1 MRSTA
6 GSRPVT
12 RKRILRKYLTTG
24 KVGEILEVSP
34 AAIKKW
40 IQQGKLAAFRTPGG
54 HFRILVD
61 EFERFQKTH
70 GFGTGTGEPL
80 RVLVVD
86 DQLDVAEVIVASLR
100 AFHPRARL
108 ETAANGFEGLLKV
121 GTFRPD
127 VLLLDLSMSGMDG
140 FEVCRQIKR
149 DPVIRDTK
157 VVVMTARF
165 LDAETRAMDAG
176 ADGFLSKP
184 FEAATVYGLLARLLA
199 ARR

>member
-1 MRSTA
+1 ML
-6 GSRPVT
+6 
-12 RKRILRKYLTTG
+12 KRYLTTG
-24 KVGEILEVSP
+24 KVGEMLEVSP

-54 HFRILVD
+54 HFRILAD

-70 GFGTGTGEPL
+70 GFGTGTGQPL

-86 DQLDVAEVIVASLR
+86 DEREVAGVIVASLR
-100 AFHPRARL
+100 ALHPRAQID
-108 ETAANGFEGLLKV
+108 TAANGFEGLLKV

-127 VLLLDLSMSGMDG
+127 LLLLDLSLPGMDG

-165 LDAETRAMDAG
+165 LDAEPRAMEAG

-184 FEAATVYGLLARLLA
+184 FEAATVYELLARFLA

>member
-1 MRSTA
+1 M
-6 GSRPVT
+6 
-12 RKRILRKYLTTG
+12 
-24 KVGEILEVSP
+24 LEVSP

-54 HFRILVD
+54 HFRILAD
-61 EFERFQKTH
+61 EFERFQKSH
-70 GFGTGTGEPL
+70 GFGAGAGEPP

-86 DQLDVAEVIVASLR
+86 DQSEVAEALVASLR
-100 AFHPRARL
+100 AYDSRARM

-127 VLLLDLSMSGMDG
+127 VLLLDLGMPGMDG

-149 DPVIRDTK
+149 DPVIRDTR
-157 VVVMTARF
+157 VIVMTARL
-165 LDAETRAMDAG
+165 LDAEPRAIDAG

-184 FEAATVYGLLARLLA
+184 FEAATVHGLLVCLLAR
-199 ARR
+199 R

>member
-6 GSRPVT
+6 RPVARRRT
-12 RKRILRKYLTTG
+12 LKRYLTTG
-24 KVGEILEVSP
+24 KVGEMLEVSP

-54 HFRILVD
+54 HFRILAD

-127 VLLLDLSMSGMDG
+127 VLLLDLSMPGMDG

-149 DPVIRDTK
+149 DPLIRDTK
-157 VVVMTARF
+157 VVVMTTRF
-165 LDAETRAMDAG
+165 LDAESRAMDAG

>member
-6 GSRPVT
+6 VSRPVAS
-12 RKRILRKYLTTG
+12 KRPLKRYLTTG
-24 KVGEILEVSP
+24 KVGEMLEVSP

-54 HFRILVD
+54 HFRILAD

-70 GFGTGTGEPL
+70 GFGTGAGEPL

-86 DQLDVAEVIVASLR
+86 DQADVEVLVASLR
-100 AFHPRARL
+100 ASHPRAQL

-127 VLLLDLSMSGMDG
+127 VLLLDLGLPGMDG

-157 VVVMTARF
+157 VVVMAARL
-165 LDAETRAMDAG
+165 LDAEPRAMDAG

-184 FEAATVYGLLARLLA
+184 FEAATVDGLLRRLLA
-199 ARR
+199 ARG

>member
-1 MRSTA
+1 M
-6 GSRPVT
+6 
-12 RKRILRKYLTTG
+12 
-24 KVGEILEVSP
+24 LEVSP

-40 IQQGKLAAFRTPGG
+40 IQQGKLAAFRTGRTFPDPRG
-54 HFRILVD
+54 RVRAVPEDPWLRD
-61 EFERFQKTH
+61 A
-70 GFGTGTGEPL
+70 L

-86 DQLDVAEVIVASLR
+86 DQRDVGDVIVASLR
-100 AFHPRARL
+100 AFHPRARI

-127 VLLLDLSMSGMDG
+127 VLLLDLSMPGMDG

-157 VVVMTARF
+157 VIVMTARL
-165 LDAETRAMDAG
+165 LDAEPRAMDAG

-184 FEAATVYGLLARLLA
+184 FEAATVHGLLARLLA
-199 ARR
+199 RR

>member
-6 GSRPVT
+6 GSRAVAP
-12 RKRILRKYLTTG
+12 KRLLRRYLTTG
-24 KVGEILEVSP
+24 EVGEMLEVSP

-40 IQQGKLAAFRTPGG
+40 IQQGKLSAFRTPGG
-54 HFRILVD
+54 HFRILAD

-70 GFGTGTGEPL
+70 GFGAGAGEPP

-86 DQLDVAEVIVASLR
+86 DQSEVAEALVASLR
-100 AFHPRARL
+100 AYDSRARM

-127 VLLLDLSMSGMDG
+127 VLLLDLGMPGMDG
-140 FEVCRQIKR
+140 FEVCRQLKR
-149 DPVIRDTK
+149 DPVIRETK
-157 VVVMTARF
+157 VVAMTDRV
-165 LDAETRAMDAG
+165 LDAEPRAMEAG
-176 ADGFLSKP
+176 ADGVLFKP
-184 FEAATVYGLLARLLA
+184 LEAAAVRRLLVRLLG

>member
-6 GSRPVT
+6 GSRPVA

-24 KVGEILEVSP
+24 KVSEMLEVSP

-40 IQQGKLAAFRTPGG
+40 IQQGKLSAFRTPGG
-54 HFRILVD
+54 HFRILAD

-127 VLLLDLSMSGMDG
+127 VLLLDLSMPGMDG

-165 LDAETRAMDAG
+165 LDAEPRAMDAG
-176 ADGFLSKP
+176 ADGFLLKP

>member
-6 GSRPVT
+6 GRPVARRRT
-12 RKRILRKYLTTG
+12 LKRYLTTG
-24 KVGEILEVSP
+24 KVGEMLEVSP

-54 HFRILVD
+54 HFRILAD

-127 VLLLDLSMSGMDG
+127 VLLLDLSMPGMDG

-149 DPVIRDTK
+149 DPLIRDTK

-165 LDAETRAMDAG
+165 LDAESRALDAG

>member
-1 MRSTA
+1 M
-6 GSRPVT
+6 
-12 RKRILRKYLTTG
+12 
-24 KVGEILEVSP
+24 LEVSP

-54 HFRILVD
+54 HFRILAD

-70 GFGTGTGEPL
+70 GFGTGTGDPL

-86 DQLDVAEVIVASLR
+86 DQRDVADVIVASLS
-100 AFHPRARL
+100 AFYPRARM

-127 VLLLDLSMSGMDG
+127 VLLLELSMPGMDG

-157 VVVMTARF
+157 VVAMTAQS
-165 LDAETRAMDAG
+165 LEAEPRAMEAG

-184 FEAATVYGLLARLLA
+184 LEADAVRGLLARLFGP
-199 ARR
+199 RR

>member
-1 MRSTA
+1 M
-6 GSRPVT
+6 
-12 RKRILRKYLTTG
+12 
-24 KVGEILEVSP
+24 LEVSP

-54 HFRILVD
+54 HFRILAD

-70 GFGTGTGEPL
+70 GFGTGTGDPL

-86 DQLDVAEVIVASLR
+86 DQRDVADVIVASLS
-100 AFHPRARL
+100 AFYPRARM

-127 VLLLDLSMSGMDG
+127 VLLLDLSMPGMDG

-157 VVVMTARF
+157 VVVMAAQSV
-165 LDAETRAMDAG
+165 DAEPRAMEAG

-184 FEAATVYGLLARLLA
+184 LEADAVRGLLARLFGP
-199 ARR
+199 RR

>member
-6 GSRPVT
+6 GSRALAP
-12 RKRILRKYLTTG
+12 KRILKRYLTTG
-24 KVGEILEVSP
+24 KVGEMLEVSP

-54 HFRILVD
+54 HFRILAD

-70 GFGTGTGEPL
+70 GFGTGTGDPL

-86 DQLDVAEVIVASLR
+86 DQRDVADVIVASLS
-100 AFHPRARL
+100 AFYPRARM

-127 VLLLDLSMSGMDG
+127 VLLLDLSMPGMDG

-157 VVVMTARF
+157 VVVMTAQS
-165 LDAETRAMDAG
+165 LEAEPRAMEAG
-176 ADGFLSKP
+176 ADGFLFKP
-184 FEAATVYGLLARLLA
+184 FAVDAVRGLLARLFGP
-199 ARR
+199 RR

>member
-6 GSRPVT
+6 GSRPVAS
-12 RKRILRKYLTTG
+12 KRPPKRYLTTG
-24 KVGEILEVSP
+24 KVGEMLEVSP

-54 HFRILVD
+54 HFRILAD
-61 EFERFQKTH
+61 EFERFKKTH
-70 GFGTGTGEPL
+70 GFGTGTGEAL

-86 DQLDVAEVIVASLR
+86 DQADITVIVASLR
-100 AFHPRARL
+100 ALHPRARL
-108 ETAANGFEGLLKV
+108 ETASNGFEGLLKV

-127 VLLLDLSMSGMDG
+127 VLLLDLGLPGMDG

-149 DPVIRDTK
+149 DPAIRDTK
-157 VVVMTARF
+157 VVVMAAGF
-165 LDAETRAMDAG
+165 LDAEPRAMDAG

-184 FEAATVYGLLARLLA
+184 FGTATVDGLLGRLLA
-199 ARR
+199 ARG

>member
-6 GSRPVT
+6 GSRPVAS
-12 RKRILRKYLTTG
+12 KRVLKRYLTTG
-24 KVGEILEVSP
+24 KVGEMLEVSP

-54 HFRILVD
+54 HFRIVVD

-70 GFGTGTGEPL
+70 GFGTGIGEPL

-86 DQLDVAEVIVASLR
+86 DQLDVVEVIVASLR
-100 AFHPRARL
+100 AFNPRARL
-108 ETAANGFEGLLKV
+108 ETAANGLEGLLKV

-127 VLLLDLSMSGMDG
+127 VLLLDLSMPGMDG

-149 DPVIRDTK
+149 DPLIRDTK

-165 LDAETRAMDAG
+165 LDAEPQAIDAG

>member
-1 MRSTA
+1 M
-6 GSRPVT
+6 
-12 RKRILRKYLTTG
+12 
-24 KVGEILEVSP
+24 LEVSP

-61 EFERFQKTH
+61 EFERFQKIH
-70 GFGTGTGEPL
+70 GFGTGTGDPL

-86 DQLDVAEVIVASLR
+86 DQRDADVIVASLR
-100 AFHPRARL
+100 AFHPRARM

-127 VLLLDLSMSGMDG
+127 VLLLDLGMPGMDG

-157 VVVMTARF
+157 VVVMTARL
-165 LDAETRAMDAG
+165 LDAEPRAMDAG

-184 FEAATVYGLLARLLA
+184 FQAAIVHGLLARLLG

>member
-6 GSRPVT
+6 GSRDVAS
-12 RKRILRKYLTTG
+12 KRMLRRYLTTG
-24 KVGEILEVSP
+24 KVGEMLEVSP

-40 IQQGKLAAFRTPGG
+40 IQQGKLGAFRTPGG

-61 EFERFQKTH
+61 EFERFQKIH

-86 DQLDVAEVIVASLR
+86 DQRDVADLVVASLR
-100 AFHPRARL
+100 AIHPRARM

-127 VLLLDLSMSGMDG
+127 VLLLDLGMPGMDG

-149 DPVIRDTK
+149 DPLIRDTR
-157 VVVMTARF
+157 VVIMTARS
-165 LDAETRAMDAG
+165 LDAEPRAMEAG
-176 ADGFLSKP
+176 AHGILLQP
-184 FEAATVYGLLARLLA
+184 LATAAAHRLLIRLLGG
-199 ARR
+199 RR